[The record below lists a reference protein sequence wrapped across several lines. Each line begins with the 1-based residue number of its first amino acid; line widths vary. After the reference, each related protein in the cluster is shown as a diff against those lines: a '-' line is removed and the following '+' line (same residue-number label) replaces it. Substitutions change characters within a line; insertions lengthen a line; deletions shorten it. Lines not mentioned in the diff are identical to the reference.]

1 MVHYEVID
9 KLGQHKLYTDI
20 TSLQAILSA
29 ADTNTLIAR
38 GIHVISI
45 IKSESGNN
53 HVDVDDWYFKPISDS
68 WYPESEIK
76 LAGLSNEYHQMLSS
90 NTPNHTP
97 GNIPSHVWVLRHYNS
112 EKMQEINYKLHIS
125 KDIDINEYRKQFDA
139 ISIAKVINHQDL
151 MTLLTDSHSNTPL

>member
-20 TSLQAILSA
+20 ASLQAILSA

-53 HVDVDDWYFKPISDS
+53 NSDDWYFKPISDS

-76 LAGLSNEYHQMLSS
+76 LAGLSNEYNQMLSS
-90 NTPNHTP
+90 NTTGNTP
-97 GNIPSHVWVLRHYNS
+97 THVWVLRHYNS

>member
-9 KLGQHKLYTDI
+9 KLGQHTLYTDI
-20 TSLQAILSA
+20 ASLQAILS

-38 GIHVISI
+38 SIHVISI

-76 LAGLSNEYHQMLSS
+76 LAGLSN
-90 NTPNHTP
+90 
-97 GNIPSHVWVLRHYNS
+97 
-112 EKMQEINYKLHIS
+112 
-125 KDIDINEYRKQFDA
+125 
-139 ISIAKVINHQDL
+139 
-151 MTLLTDSHSNTPL
+151 